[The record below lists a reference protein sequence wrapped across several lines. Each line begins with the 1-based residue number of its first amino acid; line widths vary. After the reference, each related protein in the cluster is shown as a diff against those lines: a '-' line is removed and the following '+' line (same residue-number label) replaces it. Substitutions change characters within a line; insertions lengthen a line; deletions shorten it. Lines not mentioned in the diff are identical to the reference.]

1 MPPQGLVWL
10 PSIRRVHAPSLLSGR
25 PFTAGSPTSTDS
37 QEARFS
43 GLAKN
48 FGPQQERKAEA
59 ELPSPL
65 KRVMRRATASC
76 TGRGTAGLNE
86 IGIGEAV
93 ARLPLPHHRAY
104 GSVHGGSIGYA
115 SSLRLVKEGQ
125 AI

>member
-1 MPPQGLVWL
+1 LGPIGTHLRRCGLILAVSTATIL
-10 PSIRRVHAPSLLSGR
+10 TFAFLFSLGWVATHQLLHLAR
-25 PFTAGSPTSTDS
+25 ECPTYK
-37 QEARFS
+37 
-43 GLAKN
+43 G
-48 FGPQQERKAEA
+48 
-59 ELPSPL
+59 
-65 KRVMRRATASC
+65 
-76 TGRGTAGLNE
+76 

>member
-1 MPPQGLVWL
+1 M
-10 PSIRRVHAPSLLSGR
+10 
-25 PFTAGSPTSTDS
+25 
-37 QEARFS
+37 
-43 GLAKN
+43 N
-48 FGPQQERKAEA
+48 Y
-59 ELPSPL
+59 
-65 KRVMRRATASC
+65 
-76 TGRGTAGLNE
+76 AGLDNHWL